1 MPALNPMSVGLDETA
16 LRILKNR
23 PLGHIEHG
31 ALDTILG
38 GLRQYLCIVPGGP
51 GTGKTTFMQ
60 QIADGWAIAGHPV
73 VIFEGELGR
82 DSMLAKSLT
91 RISGGELTHDDMNGD
106 GMSED
111 KRGLFEKVLDIYA
124 RSIAER
130 MYIILVKLNM
140 PGCERQSKR
149 LPINMANRHWLL
161 LITRKSSLCRRN
173 CALPTSVSASSS
185 SLPSSAESWMR
196 PIVRSSLSH
205 QLTALI
211 TTSRPPGFRR

>member
-130 MYIILVKLNM
+130 MYIIPGEIKYAGMRKAIEEVADKHGEPPLV
-140 PGCERQSKR
+140 
-149 LPINMANRHWLL
+149 
-161 LITRKSSLCRRN
+161 ITRKSSLCRRN
-173 CALPTSVSASSS
+173 CALPTSVSVSSS